1 MLYTVTE
8 VTVYFVL
15 YEQFSTNQKF
25 LNGSGFFGKSCNG
38 GKIDIMENLGNQCDL
53 ILDEIRNL
61 YNTAVK
67 ALV

>member
-25 LNGSGFFGKSCNG
+25 LNGSGFFGKSYND
-38 GKIDIMENLGNQCDL
+38 GKIDIIGKLREPM
-53 ILDEIRNL
+53 
-61 YNTAVK
+61 
-67 ALV
+67 

>member
-25 LNGSGFFGKSCNG
+25 LNGSGFFGKSYNG
-38 GKIDIMENLGNQCDL
+38 GKIDIIGKLREPM
-53 ILDEIRNL
+53 
-61 YNTAVK
+61 
-67 ALV
+67 

>member
-1 MLYTVTE
+1 MDL
-8 VTVYFVL
+8 F
-15 YEQFSTNQKF
+15 F
-25 LNGSGFFGKSCNG
+25 LENLTMVENLTLL
-38 GKIDIMENLGNQCDL
+38 ENLGNQCDL

>member
-1 MLYTVTE
+1 MDLA
-8 VTVYFVL
+8 
-15 YEQFSTNQKF
+15 F
-25 LNGSGFFGKSCNG
+25 LENLTMVEKLTLL
-38 GKIDIMENLGNQCDL
+38 ENLGNQCDL